1 MPLTGQRWAK
11 ALTVWDV
18 AAGRAEPIPRASGR
32 RLWTQ
37 VPVFAGAVDRKRG
50 DFPLWLDGAM
60 LRLPEAAHALAG
72 RLGTM
77 PSLERSAV
85 GRGAQP
91 LLDAGILGPRDLP
104 LRIVPSRPRALDGWR
119 FA

>member
-1 MPLTGQRWAK
+1 MA
-11 ALTVWDV
+11 VWDV
-18 AAGRAEPIPRASGR
+18 AAGHAEPIPRASRR

-50 DFPLWLDGAM
+50 DFPLWLDGGM
-60 LRLPEAAHALAG
+60 LRLPEATHALAR
-72 RLGTM
+72 RLATM
-77 PSLERSAV
+77 PSLERSAL
-85 GRGAQP
+85 GRRAQP

-104 LRIVPSRPRALDGWR
+104 LRIVPRRPRTLDGWR

>member
-1 MPLTGQRWAK
+1 M
-11 ALTVWDV
+11 TVWDV
-18 AAGRAEPIPRASGR
+18 AAGRAEPIPRASRR

-37 VPVFAGAVDRKRG
+37 VPVLAGAVDRRRG
-50 DFPLWLDGAM
+50 DFPLWLDGGR
-60 LRLPEAAHALAG
+60 LRLPTSAHALAK
-72 RLGTM
+72 RLGPM

-104 LRIVPSRPRALDGWR
+104 LRIVPTRPRALDGWR